1 MRLADKKRGDTQNSV
16 LEKVALEIGSSDW
29 VYCCF
34 KSIAA
39 LISLVPLDFP
49 KYLYWVGAKVSSLRF
64 SVSIEMSASSSAKSF
79 GGVTLVLVPRIAEVR
94 VSMEPSGDARKV
106 G

>member
-1 MRLADKKRGDTQNSV
+1 MRLANKKKGDTQNSV
-16 LEKVALEIGSSDW
+16 LEKVALEIGSGDW

-49 KYLYWVGAKVSSLRF
+49 KYLY
-64 SVSIEMSASSSAKSF
+64 
-79 GGVTLVLVPRIAEVR
+79 
-94 VSMEPSGDARKV
+94 
-106 G
+106 